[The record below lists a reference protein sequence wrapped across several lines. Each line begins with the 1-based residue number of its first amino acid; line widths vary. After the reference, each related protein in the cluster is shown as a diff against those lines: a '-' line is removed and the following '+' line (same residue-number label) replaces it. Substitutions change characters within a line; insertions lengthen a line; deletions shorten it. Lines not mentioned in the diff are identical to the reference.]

1 MHKNTRLNHPLL
13 RNLSDTE
20 QESLVGGQI
29 FPMLGLLGESKLFF
43 QNTDLE
49 TEGQSDVT
57 LASGDSTSQ
66 TTKYKFSQL
75 TIGLSFT
82 FGLLT
87 ISSNGDKLSNLLP
100 NLLNNVF
107 S

>member
-1 MHKNTRLNHPLL
+1 MPKNTRLNQTQLFKH
-13 RNLSDTE
+13 LSEQE
-20 QESLVGGQI
+20 QESLIGGQI
-29 FPMLGLLGESKLFF
+29 SPILGVPILSLLGESNLFF
-43 QNTDLE
+43 QKTDIE
-49 TEGQSDVT
+49 TEGKSDVT

-66 TTKYKFSQL
+66 TTKYKLSQL

-87 ISSNGDKLSNLLP
+87 ISSNGDKLSNL
-100 NLLNNVF
+100 F